1 MQRKWW
7 KEAVIYQIYP
17 RSFNDSNGDG
27 IGDLPG
33 IIEKLDYLAW
43 LGVDV
48 LWLSP
53 VFASP
58 NDDNGYDISDYEA
71 IMQEFGTMADFEA
84 LLAGAH
90 ARGLRILLDL
100 VVNHSSDEHAW
111 FRQSRASTDNPY
123 RDYYFWRPQK
133 PNNWQSFFGGDA
145 WTLDPATGEYYLH
158 LFSRKQPDLNWENER
173 LRQDIYRM
181 MRFWLDKG
189 VDGFRLDVIPFIS
202 KRLSFADADFSNFGR
217 VMEEVY
223 ANGPRIH
230 EFLRE
235 MHDEVLRHYELM
247 TVGEAP
253 GVPPALANDYVGD
266 DRRELDML
274 FHFGHMTI
282 DWGPGGRFDPAPW
295 QLSDFTEVIDT
306 WDAAIGERGW
316 LSIFLENH
324 DYARAVSRWGDDGEY
339 RTQSARLLAVLL
351 LTLRGTPCIYQG
363 QEIGMTNVAFA
374 SIDDYRDIEA
384 RNYWRDARA
393 RGADECELLRAIQQQ
408 GRDNARTP
416 MQWDATPGA
425 GFTTATEPWIALN
438 PNYVD
443 INVAAEKARPDGIL
457 HFYRRLLALR
467 REHTTLIYGTYA
479 AIRTDAD
486 RVFAYRRSSAEGTY
500 TIVLNFS
507 AQETPLPITP
517 AGALLIGTHADS
529 STSGA
534 LRAWEARIYRA

>member
-1 MQRKWW
+1 MQSNWW

-71 IMQEFGTMADFEA
+71 IMREFGSMADFEA

-100 VVNHSSDEHAW
+100 VINHSSDEHPW
-111 FRQSRASTDNPY
+111 FQQSRAAKDNPY
-123 RDYYFWRPQK
+123 RDYYFWRPRK

-145 WTLDPATGEYYLH
+145 WTPDPATGEYYLH

-202 KRLSFADADFSNFGR
+202 KRLDFADADFSNFGQ
-217 VMEEVY
+217 VMETVY

-230 EFLRE
+230 EFLQE
-235 MHDEVLRHYELM
+235 MHREVLSKYDMM

-253 GVPPALANDYVGD
+253 GVPPALANEYVGN
-266 DRRELDML
+266 DRNELHMI

-282 DWGPGGRFDPAPW
+282 DWGPGGRFDPRPW
-295 QLSDFTEVIDT
+295 SLREFKAVIRT
-306 WDAAIGERGW
+306 WDEAIGERGW
-316 LSIFLENH
+316 LSVFLDNH
-324 DYARAVSRWGDDGEY
+324 DYARAVSRWGDDGLY
-339 RTQSARLLAVLL
+339 RERSAQLLALLL

-363 QEIGMTNVAFA
+363 QEIGMTNVAFPT
-374 SIDDYRDIEA
+374 IEDYRDIEA
-384 RNYWRDARA
+384 LNYWNAALA
-393 RGADECELLRAIQQQ
+393 RGEDPDAVLQAIQQQ

-416 MQWDATPGA
+416 MQWDASPRA
-425 GFTTATEPWIALN
+425 GFTSAGEAWIGVN
-438 PNYVD
+438 PNYTE
-443 INVAAEKARPDGIL
+443 INVAAERVRPDGIL
-457 HFYRRLLALR
+457 HFYRRLIALR
-467 REHTTLIYGTYA
+467 REHPTLVYGAYTEIETTEPAL
-479 AIRTDAD
+479 
-486 RVFAYRRSSAEGTY
+486 FAYRRYEAKATY
-500 TIVLNFS
+500 TIWLNFS
-507 AQETPLPITP
+507 GHTHGLPV
-517 AGALLIGTHADS
+517 AGGRLLIGNYADAPD
-529 STSGA
+529 GK
-534 LRAWEARIYRA
+534 LRPWEARLYGP